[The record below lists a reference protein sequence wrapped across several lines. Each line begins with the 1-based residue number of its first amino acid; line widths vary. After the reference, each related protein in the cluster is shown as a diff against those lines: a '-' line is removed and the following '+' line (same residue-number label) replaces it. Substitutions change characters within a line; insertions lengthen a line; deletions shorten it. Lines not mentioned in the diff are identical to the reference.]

1 MWRNIRKIS
10 NYDLDIM
17 LSLPSRNS
25 DLAIAVKKHAKA
37 DIKLFL
43 PRLILLD
50 FSEQSGIL
58 LNEQIFVQF
67 LLSFLPTSSFFDI
80 LFNLKASLRLFVN
93 IAPNLMILCKH

>member
-1 MWRNIRKIS
+1 
-10 NYDLDIM
+10 M

-25 DLAIAVKKHAKA
+25 DLVIAVKKHAKVY
-37 DIKLFL
+37 IKLFL

-80 LFNLKASLRLFVN
+80 LFNLKAFLRLFVK
-93 IAPNLMILCKH
+93 IPPNLMILCKH

>member
-1 MWRNIRKIS
+1 
-10 NYDLDIM
+10 M

-25 DLAIAVKKHAKA
+25 DLVIAVKKHAKVY
-37 DIKLFL
+37 IKLFL

-67 LLSFLPTSSFFDI
+67 LLSFFPNSSFFDI
-80 LFNLKASLRLFVN
+80 LFNLKAFLRLLVK
-93 IAPNLMILCKH
+93 IPPNLMILCKH

>member
-1 MWRNIRKIS
+1 
-10 NYDLDIM
+10 M

-25 DLAIAVKKHAKA
+25 NLAIAVKKHAKV

-58 LNEQIFVQF
+58 LNEQSFVQF
-67 LLSFLPTSSFFDI
+67 LISFFPTSSFLIFY
-80 LFNLKASLRLFVN
+80 LT
-93 IAPNLMILCKH
+93 

>member
-1 MWRNIRKIS
+1 
-10 NYDLDIM
+10 M

-25 DLAIAVKKHAKA
+25 DLAIAVKKRTNV

-58 LNEQIFVQF
+58 LNEQSFVQF
-67 LLSFLPTSSFFDI
+67 LISFFPTSSFLIFY
-80 LFNLKASLRLFVN
+80 LTW
-93 IAPNLMILCKH
+93 KHFSDYL